1 MHIKIELTTKQHT
14 DWVDDRVTF
23 EDDCDFIEINHH
35 NGSTFSIRKAE
46 LRKVLHVLCEEE

>member
-14 DWVDDRVTF
+14 DWVDDKVTF

-35 NGSTFSIRKAE
+35 NGSTFSIRKTE